1 MLTKNRLAR
10 VRTIAFTVV
19 AASSLVGM
27 TLQPA
32 LAKTPDVA
40 RPAIAAVADMDL
52 TALIAQ
58 FRSVILNLQANL
70 AELEAALNAAPPVVD
85 ETPEV
90 DAPEAPEAP
99 AVDEVEVDNVDEQ
112 VGDANDGEVDVD
124 VDKND
129 DHKDVAEKDD
139 QNDHQFEGDEQGDN

>member
-10 VRTIAFTVV
+10 VRTIVLTVV

-52 TALIAQ
+52 SAMIAQ
-58 FRSVILNLQANL
+58 FRALILNLQARID
-70 AELEAALNAAPPVVD
+70 ELEAALNAAPPVVE

-90 DAPEAPEAP
+90 DEAPE
-99 AVDEVEVDNVDEQ
+99 VDETPDVDNVEEQ
-112 VGDANDGEVDVD
+112 VEDVDDGEVDED
-124 VDKND
+124 VGEND
-129 DHKDVAEKDD
+129 DHKDAPENDD
-139 QNDHQFEGDEQGDN
+139 HDNKSEHENDGEEDGDN